1 MPEMSFGRSIRYRR
15 TKLGLSQTR
24 LGELVGRSSAAV
36 RSWER
41 DASIPTDV
49 SVLQALSAVLGIDK
63 EVLFE
68 KAGVGVPAVETSP
81 TVEEVLGS
89 LTPVEEKKLDGV
101 PSLQYEDLE
110 ALEFEADDI
119 EESFVFEAADDS
131 EAVDDFE
138 EDEVPTRARHEAP
151 SPPVTVSVAAQPQP
165 TPGPASGRR
174 VALSPPTEP
183 RYTYIA
189 PAPPV
194 LEPTYM
200 EDQSQRQLYRVRH
213 LATLVLVVA
222 LIVLFVW
229 AFGNSVEA
237 FSSWWDDFFST
248 FQL

>member
-15 TKLGLSQTR
+15 NKLGLSQTR
-24 LGELVGRSSAAV
+24 LGELVGRSSATI

-41 DASIPTDV
+41 DASIPTDP

-89 LTPVEEKKLDGV
+89 LTPVEERKLDEV
-101 PSLQYEDLE
+101 PSR
-110 ALEFEADDI
+110 LEFEADDV
-119 EESFVFEAADDS
+119 EETD
-131 EAVDDFE
+131 
-138 EDEVPTRARHEAP
+138 DEVDGLPAPARHEAP
-151 SPPVTVSVAAQPQP
+151 PAPVKVSVAAGPVH
-165 TPGPASGRR
+165 TPAPGSGRR

-183 RYTYIA
+183 RYTYTT

-194 LEPTYM
+194 VEPTYM
-200 EDQSQRQLYRVRH
+200 EDQNQRQLYRVRH

-229 AFGNSVEA
+229 ALGNSVEA

-248 FQL
+248 FQV

>member
-15 TKLGLSQTR
+15 TRIGLSQTR
-24 LGELVGRSSAAV
+24 LGELVGRSGAAV

-41 DASIPTDV
+41 DASVPTDV
-49 SVLQALSAVLGIDK
+49 SVLQALSAVLGIET

-68 KAGVGVPAVETSP
+68 KAGVAIPAVETSP

-89 LTPVEEKKLDGV
+89 LTPVEEEMFVEV
-101 PSLQYEDLE
+101 PSRIEE
-110 ALEFEADDI
+110 APVQVETPASEEFEEFSLDDQPDDADDDFTADLPI
-119 EESFVFEAADDS
+119 EE
-131 EAVDDFE
+131 
-138 EDEVPTRARHEAP
+138 AP
-151 SPPVTVSVAAQPQP
+151 EPVTVSA
-165 TPGPASGRR
+165 TPLPVSKPSNRGTF
-174 VALSPPTEP
+174 ALSPPTEP
-183 RYTYIA
+183 RFRYTT

-229 AFGNSVEA
+229 ALGNSVEA
-237 FSSWWDDFFST
+237 FASWWDDFFGT
-248 FQL
+248 FQV

>member
-24 LGELVGRSSAAV
+24 LGELVGRSSAAI

-41 DASIPTDV
+41 DASIPTDP

-68 KAGVGVPAVETSP
+68 KAGVGVPVMETSP

-89 LTPVEEKKLDGV
+89 LTPVEEKRL
-101 PSLQYEDLE
+101 
-110 ALEFEADDI
+110 
-119 EESFVFEAADDS
+119 
-131 EAVDDFE
+131 
-138 EDEVPTRARHEAP
+138 DEVPPQLDFDAEDEPAIPARHELPTA
-151 SPPVTVSVAAQPQP
+151 SVAVSVAAQPAP
-165 TPGPASGRR
+165 TPAPGIGRR

-183 RYTYIA
+183 RFTYTT
-189 PAPPV
+189 PAPPMG
-194 LEPTYM
+194 EPTYM
-200 EDQSQRQLYRVRH
+200 EDQGQRQLYRVRH

-229 AFGNSVEA
+229 AFGNGVEA
-237 FSSWWDDFFST
+237 FSSWWDEFFST
-248 FQL
+248 FQI

>member
-1 MPEMSFGRSIRYRR
+1 MSFGRSIRYRR

-63 EVLFE
+63 DVLFE

-89 LTPVEEKKLDGV
+89 LTPVEEKKLDEV
-101 PSLQYEDLE
+101 PSRLGFEALELE
-110 ALEFEADDI
+110 ALEPEAD
-119 EESFVFEAADDS
+119 EV
-131 EAVDDFE
+131 E
-138 EDEVPTRARHEAP
+138 EDEMPTRARHEAP
-151 SPPVTVSVAAQPQP
+151 SPPVTVSVAAQPQA
-165 TPGPASGRR
+165 TSASARGRR

-183 RYTYIA
+183 RYTYTA

>member
-1 MPEMSFGRSIRYRR
+1 MSFGRSIRYRR
-15 TKLGLSQTR
+15 TRLGLSQAR
-24 LGELVGRSSAAV
+24 LGQLVGRSGAAV

-49 SVLQALSAVLGIDK
+49 SVLQALSAVLGIET

-68 KAGVGVPAVETSP
+68 KAGVEVPAVETSP

-89 LTPVEEKKLDGV
+89 LTPVEAEKLVQV
-101 PSLQYEDLE
+101 PSRVEESTDE
-110 ALEFEADDI
+110 IETPAPEEFEEFSLDDQPEEIDDDRTADLPT
-119 EESFVFEAADDS
+119 
-131 EAVDDFE
+131 
-138 EDEVPTRARHEAP
+138 EDPPE
-151 SPPVTVSVAAQPQP
+151 PVTVSAAPLP
-165 TPGPASGRR
+165 VSKPSNRGSF
-174 VALSPPTEP
+174 ALSQPTEP
-183 RYTYIA
+183 RFRYTT

-229 AFGNSVEA
+229 ALGNSVEA
-237 FSSWWDDFFST
+237 FSSWWDDFFGT
-248 FQL
+248 FQF

>member
-1 MPEMSFGRSIRYRR
+1 MSFGRSIRYRR

-63 EVLFE
+63 DVLFE

-89 LTPVEEKKLDGV
+89 LTPVEEKKLDEV
-101 PSLQYEDLE
+101 PFYLELE
-110 ALEFEADDI
+110 ADEVERADDVQEI
-119 EESFVFEAADDS
+119 EVVEAAED
-131 EAVDDFE
+131 VE
-138 EDEVPTRARHEAP
+138 ENELPTRARHEAP

-183 RYTYIA
+183 RYTYTA

>member
-1 MPEMSFGRSIRYRR
+1 MPEISFGRSVRYRR

-24 LGELVGRSSAAV
+24 LGELVGRSSAAI

-41 DASIPTDV
+41 DASIPTDP
-49 SVLQALSAVLGIDK
+49 SVLQALSAVLGIDR

-68 KAGVGVPAVETSP
+68 KAGVGVPAMETSP

-89 LTPVEEKKLDGV
+89 LTPVEEK
-101 PSLQYEDLE
+101 SL
-110 ALEFEADDI
+110 
-119 EESFVFEAADDS
+119 
-131 EAVDDFE
+131 
-138 EDEVPTRARHEAP
+138 DEVPPRFEFDTGEEMRPPRHEAP
-151 SPPVTVSVAAQPQP
+151 VEPVMAGVAAEPALKP
-165 TPGPASGRR
+165 APGTGRR

-183 RYTYIA
+183 RYTYTK

-194 LEPTYM
+194 VEPTYM

-229 AFGNSVEA
+229 ALGNSIEA
-237 FSSWWDDFFST
+237 LSSWWDDFFST

>member
-24 LGELVGRSSAAV
+24 LGELVGRSSAAI

-41 DASIPTDV
+41 DASIPTDP
-49 SVLQALSAVLGIDK
+49 SVLQALSAVLGIDR
-63 EVLFE
+63 EVLFD
-68 KAGVGVPAVETSP
+68 KAGVGVPVVETSP

-89 LTPVEEKKLDGV
+89 LTPVEEKKLEEV
-101 PSLQYEDLE
+101 PSHLDFETED
-110 ALEFEADDI
+110 
-119 EESFVFEAADDS
+119 
-131 EAVDDFE
+131 EAV
-138 EDEVPTRARHEAP
+138 VPARHQTPAT
-151 SPPVTVSVAAQPQP
+151 PVAVSVAAQPAP
-165 TPGPASGRR
+165 TPAPGSGRR

-183 RYTYIA
+183 RYTYTT

-194 LEPTYM
+194 VEPTYM

-229 AFGNSVEA
+229 ALGNSIEA
-237 FSSWWDDFFST
+237 LSSWWDDFFST

>member
-24 LGELVGRSSAAV
+24 LGELVGRSSATI
-36 RSWER
+36 RNWER
-41 DASIPTDV
+41 DATIPTDP

-68 KAGVGVPAVETSP
+68 KAGIGIPVVETSP

-89 LTPVEEKKLDGV
+89 LTPVEEKKLGQV
-101 PSLQYEDLE
+101 PPDL
-110 ALEFEADDI
+110 
-119 EESFVFEAADDS
+119 
-131 EAVDDFE
+131 DFE
-138 EDEVPTRARHEAP
+138 IDDEGPARHEAP
-151 SPPVTVSVAAQPQP
+151 PAPVKVSVAAEPAP
-165 TPGPASGRR
+165 ARAPASGRR

-183 RYTYIA
+183 RYTYTT
-189 PAPPV
+189 PAPPMV
-194 LEPTYM
+194 EPTYM
-200 EDQSQRQLYRVRH
+200 EDQGQRQLYRVRH

-229 AFGNSVEA
+229 ALGNSVEA

>member
-1 MPEMSFGRSIRYRR
+1 MPEMSFGRSVRYRR

-24 LGELVGRSSAAV
+24 LGELVGRSGTAV

-68 KAGVGVPAVETSP
+68 KAGVGVPVTETSP
-81 TVEEVLGS
+81 TVEEVLGT
-89 LTPVEEKKLDGV
+89 LTPVEEKKLDQV
-101 PSLQYEDLE
+101 PSHLE
-110 ALEFEADDI
+110 IEAHD
-119 EESFVFEAADDS
+119 EEPPPRQDS
-131 EAVDDFE
+131 TAF
-138 EDEVPTRARHEAP
+138 
-151 SPPVTVSVAAQPQP
+151 PVTVSVAAH
-165 TPGPASGRR
+165 PAPPLEEQSKRI
-174 VALSPPTEP
+174 ALSPPTDP
-183 RYTYIA
+183 GYTYTA
-189 PAPPV
+189 PAPPM

-200 EDQSQRQLYRVRH
+200 EDQTQRQLYRVRY

-222 LIVLFVW
+222 LVVTLVW
-229 AFGNSVEA
+229 ALGNSVDA

>member
-41 DASIPTDV
+41 DDSIPTDV
-49 SVLQALSAVLGIDK
+49 SVLQALSAVLGIDR

-68 KAGVGVPAVETSP
+68 KAGVGMPAVETSP

-89 LTPVEEKKLDGV
+89 LTPVEEKKLDEV
-101 PSLQYEDLE
+101 PPR
-110 ALEFEADDI
+110 LEFREAD
-119 EESFVFEAADDS
+119 V
-131 EAVDDFE
+131 E

-151 SPPVTVSVAAQPQP
+151 SPPVTVSVAARPVP
-165 TPGPASGRR
+165 TPAPGTGRR
-174 VALSPPTEP
+174 VASSPPTEP
-183 RYTYIA
+183 RYTYTA

-213 LATLVLVVA
+213 LSTLVLVVA

-229 AFGNSVEA
+229 ALGNSVEA
-237 FSSWWDDFFST
+237 FTSWWDDFFST

>member
-24 LGELVGRSSAAV
+24 LGELVGRSSAAI

-41 DASIPTDV
+41 DASIPSDP

-89 LTPVEEKKLDGV
+89 LTPVEEKKLDQV
-101 PSLQYEDLE
+101 PPH
-110 ALEFEADDI
+110 LEFEPD
-119 EESFVFEAADDS
+119 
-131 EAVDDFE
+131 
-138 EDEVPTRARHEAP
+138 DEVPPARHEAP
-151 SPPVTVSVAAQPQP
+151 PAPVKVSVAAEPVP
-165 TPGPASGRR
+165 APASGTGRR
-174 VALSPPTEP
+174 VALSTPTEP
-183 RYTYIA
+183 RYTYTT
-189 PAPPV
+189 PAPPMV
-194 LEPTYM
+194 EPTYI

-229 AFGNSVEA
+229 ALGNSVEA

>member
-15 TKLGLSQTR
+15 TRIGLSQTR
-24 LGELVGRSSAAV
+24 LGELVGRSGAAV

-41 DASIPTDV
+41 DASVPTEV
-49 SVLQALSAVLGIDK
+49 SVLQALSAVLGIET

-68 KAGVGVPAVETSP
+68 KAGVAIPAVETSP

-89 LTPVEEKKLDGV
+89 LTPVEV
-101 PSLQYEDLE
+101 PSRIAESPTSVE
-110 ALEFEADDI
+110 TSAPEEFEEFSLDDQPEKPDDDRI
-119 EESFVFEAADDS
+119 AELPTQESPE
-131 EAVDDFE
+131 
-138 EDEVPTRARHEAP
+138 
-151 SPPVTVSVAAQPQP
+151 PVTVSADPIPAAEPSKRG
-165 TPGPASGRR
+165 TF
-174 VALSPPTEP
+174 ALSPPTEP
-183 RYTYIA
+183 RYRYTT

-229 AFGNSVEA
+229 ALGNSVEA
-237 FSSWWDDFFST
+237 FASWWDDFFGT
-248 FQL
+248 FRV

>member
-24 LGELVGRSSAAV
+24 LGELVGRSSATI

-41 DASIPTDV
+41 DASTPTDP

-63 EVLFE
+63 DVLFE
-68 KAGVGVPAVETSP
+68 KAGVGVPAMEASP

-89 LTPVEEKKLDGV
+89 LTPVEEKKLDQV
-101 PSLQYEDLE
+101 PPH
-110 ALEFEADDI
+110 LEFET
-119 EESFVFEAADDS
+119 
-131 EAVDDFE
+131 
-138 EDEVPTRARHEAP
+138 EDEAPPARHEAP
-151 SPPVTVSVAAQPQP
+151 PTPAKVSVAAEPAP
-165 TPGPASGRR
+165 TPAPGSGRR

-183 RYTYIA
+183 RYTYTT
-189 PAPPV
+189 PAPPMV
-194 LEPTYM
+194 EPTYM
-200 EDQSQRQLYRVRH
+200 EDQGQRQLYRVRH

-229 AFGNSVEA
+229 ALGNSVEA
-237 FSSWWDDFFST
+237 LSSWWDDFFST

>member
-1 MPEMSFGRSIRYRR
+1 MPEMTFGRSIRYRR

-24 LGELVGRSSAAV
+24 LGELVGRSSAAI

-41 DASIPTDV
+41 DASIPTDP

-63 EVLFE
+63 DVLFE

-89 LTPVEEKKLDGV
+89 LTPVEEKKLDQI
-101 PSLQYEDLE
+101 PPH
-110 ALEFEADDI
+110 LEFET
-119 EESFVFEAADDS
+119 
-131 EAVDDFE
+131 
-138 EDEVPTRARHEAP
+138 EDEVAPARHESPTAP
-151 SPPVTVSVAAQPQP
+151 VEVSVAAQPVP
-165 TPGPASGRR
+165 TPAPRSGRR

-183 RYTYIA
+183 RYTYTT
-189 PAPPV
+189 PAPPMV
-194 LEPTYM
+194 EPTYM

-229 AFGNSVEA
+229 ALGNSVEA

>member
-24 LGELVGRSSAAV
+24 LGELVGRSSATI
-36 RSWER
+36 RNWER
-41 DASIPTDV
+41 DASIPTDP

-68 KAGVGVPAVETSP
+68 KAGVGVPVMETSP

-89 LTPVEEKKLDGV
+89 LTPVEEKKLEEV
-101 PSLQYEDLE
+101 PSQLD
-110 ALEFEADDI
+110 FEA
-119 EESFVFEAADDS
+119 
-131 EAVDDFE
+131 
-138 EDEVPTRARHEAP
+138 EDEPEIPARRETPATP
-151 SPPVTVSVAAQPQP
+151 AAVSVAAYPAS
-165 TPGPASGRR
+165 TPAPGSGRR

-183 RYTYIA
+183 RYTYTT

-194 LEPTYM
+194 VEPTYM
-200 EDQSQRQLYRVRH
+200 EDQSQRQLYRVRY

-222 LIVLFVW
+222 MIVVFVW
-229 AFGNSVEA
+229 ALGNSIEA
-237 FSSWWDDFFST
+237 FSSWWDQFFST

>member
-1 MPEMSFGRSIRYRR
+1 
-15 TKLGLSQTR
+15 LSQTR

-63 EVLFE
+63 DVLFE

-89 LTPVEEKKLDGV
+89 LTPVEEKKLDEV
-101 PSLQYEDLE
+101 PFYLELE
-110 ALEFEADDI
+110 ADEVERADNVQEI
-119 EESFVFEAADDS
+119 EVVEAAED
-131 EAVDDFE
+131 VE
-138 EDEVPTRARHEAP
+138 ENELPTRARHEAP

-183 RYTYIA
+183 RYTYTA

>member
-1 MPEMSFGRSIRYRR
+1 
-15 TKLGLSQTR
+15 LSQTR

-63 EVLFE
+63 DVLFE

-89 LTPVEEKKLDGV
+89 LTPVEEKKLDEV
-101 PSLQYEDLE
+101 PFYLELE
-110 ALEFEADDI
+110 ADEVERADDAQ
-119 EESFVFEAADDS
+119 ETEVVEAAED
-131 EAVDDFE
+131 VE
-138 EDEVPTRARHEAP
+138 EDELPTRARHEAP

-183 RYTYIA
+183 RYTYTA

-213 LATLVLVVA
+213 LATLVLLVA

>member
-1 MPEMSFGRSIRYRR
+1 MSFGRSIRYRR

-49 SVLQALSAVLGIDK
+49 SVLHSLSAVLGIDR

-68 KAGVGVPAVETSP
+68 KAGVGMPAVETSP

-89 LTPVEEKKLDGV
+89 LTPVEEKKLDEV
-101 PSLQYEDLE
+101 PSHLPYEDLE
-110 ALEFEADDI
+110 LEALELEEAH
-119 EESFVFEAADDS
+119 EVEAAED
-131 EAVDDFE
+131 VE
-138 EDEVPTRARHEAP
+138 ENELPTRARHEAP

-183 RYTYIA
+183 RYTYTA